1 MGLIARK
8 SEDLSFSLHLSLSF
22 GVVKIAFH
30 GAGNKQLKPMK
41 MTNWTAEKSTN
52 KRRELRL

>member
-8 SEDLSFSLHLSLSF
+8 SEDLSLSLSLA
-22 GVVKIAFH
+22 VVKIAFH